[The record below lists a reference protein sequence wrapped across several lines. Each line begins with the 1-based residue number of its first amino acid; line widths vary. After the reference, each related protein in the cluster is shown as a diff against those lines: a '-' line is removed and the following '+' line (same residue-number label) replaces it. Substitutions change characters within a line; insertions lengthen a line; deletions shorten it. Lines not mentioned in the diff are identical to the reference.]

1 MYCCR
6 VYIKVFEDNPKG
18 KEDSGVS
25 CILIV
30 FNRVHQLKDGQG
42 GVGNILYISDFQ
54 FQQIWGIV
62 LIIK

>member
-6 VYIKVFEDNPKG
+6 VYIKVFEYNPKE

-25 CILIV
+25 YILIV

-42 GVGNILYISDFQ
+42 GARSISADL
-54 FQQIWGIV
+54 GDSTNNKV
-62 LIIK
+62 K

>member
-6 VYIKVFEDNPKG
+6 VYIKVFEDNPKE

-25 CILIV
+25 YILIV

-42 GVGNILYISDFQ
+42 GAGNILYISDK
-54 FQQIWGIV
+54 V
-62 LIIK
+62 E

>member
-6 VYIKVFEDNPKG
+6 VYIKVFEDNPKE

-25 CILIV
+25 YIFIV
-30 FNRVHQLKDGQG
+30 FNRVHQRKDGQG

-54 FQQIWGIV
+54 FQRIWG
-62 LIIK
+62 